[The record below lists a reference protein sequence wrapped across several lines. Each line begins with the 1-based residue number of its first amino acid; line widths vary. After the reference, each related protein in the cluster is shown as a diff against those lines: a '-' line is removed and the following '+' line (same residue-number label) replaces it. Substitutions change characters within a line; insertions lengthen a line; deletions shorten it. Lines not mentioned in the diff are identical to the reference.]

1 MTSLVFPDINVWLAL
16 ASSLHVHH
24 EHAKRWYDSLDDE
37 QLLFCR
43 FTQLGLLRLLT
54 TKAIMGA
61 ETLTQRQAW
70 RVYDVFL
77 KQSEVKFF
85 PEPRALEASFRDFSR
100 RPSSPYNNW

>member
-16 ASSLHVHH
+16 ASSSTCTI

-54 TKAIMGA
+54 AKAIMG
-61 ETLTQRQAW
+61 
-70 RVYDVFL
+70 
-77 KQSEVKFF
+77 QSLS
-85 PEPRALEASFRDFSR
+85 PSGRLGTSMTSF
-100 RPSSPYNNW
+100 